1 MSDWTFDELKKWD
14 DKIRAIAESYNL
26 DWHPIN
32 YEICDYYEMI
42 GNMSYHGLP
51 SHYSHWSFG
60 KSFERTHQLYNA
72 GMEGLPYELII
83 NSNPSIAYLMR
94 ENPLYLQILIMAHCV
109 GHSDFFKNNRL
120 FQETRP
126 ESVNS
131 RFRNAKKRIQ
141 EYVEDPNIGQRKV
154 EAFIDN
160 VHSIRYQTERNGLK
174 RRTKQ
179 EIKQSHVDIINSDKH
194 DNFNKFVDL
203 ERPLLEPD
211 KDLLGFLIENGTHF
225 RDWQIDILNIVKD
238 ESQYFIPQIK
248 TKIINE
254 GHASFWHYKILNE
267 LDLPQKFYIPF
278 IKSHNQVVRPHIGG
292 INPYH
297 IGFHIYKK
305 VEEKFGLDECLFIRE
320 VMSDESAIMKYLD
333 RDDFRELNLFSFS
346 TKREYISI
354 DEISDEDGWKEV
366 RSNFIKSIGVN
377 GIPSI
382 YVTDLAS
389 TGELILKHDFDGRE
403 LNLDFS
409 ENVVKNIRAIW
420 PGKVKLFTVLE
431 DESWEI

>member
-1 MSDWTFDELKKWD
+1 
-14 DKIRAIAESYNL
+14 
-26 DWHPIN
+26 
-32 YEICDYYEMI
+32 
-42 GNMSYHGLP
+42 
-51 SHYSHWSFG
+51 
-60 KSFERTHQLYNA
+60 
-72 GMEGLPYELII
+72 MEGLPYELII

-254 GHASFWHYKILNE
+254 GWASFWHYKIMNE
-267 LDLPQKFYIPF
+267 LNLPQDLHIPF
-278 IKSHNQVVRPHIGG
+278 LKTHNQVIRPHVGG

-297 IGFHIYKK
+297 IGFYIFKK
-305 VEEKFGLDECLFIRE
+305 IEEESGLDECFFVRE
-320 VMSDESAIMKYLD
+320 VCNDVSAVMCHLD
-333 RDDFRELNLFSFS
+333 FNDFKELNLFSYS
-346 TKREYISI
+346 EKKKGVTI
-354 DEISDEDGWKEV
+354 DDVSDDKGWKEIRKDFV
-366 RSNFIKSIGVN
+366 KSIGMN
-377 GIPSI
+377 
-382 YVTDLAS
+382 S
-389 TGELILKHDFDGRE
+389 TPLVFISDIADDGCLILQHDHDGRDLE
-403 LNLDFS
+403 LDY
-409 ENVVKNIRAIW
+409 A
-420 PGKVKLFTVLE
+420 
-431 DESWEI
+431 ESVIKKIDSI